1 MSELH
6 DAKII
11 HINDNFTQFVINKG
25 ENGNIRNGMVFL
37 IYSLGENIIDPDTGI
52 DLGRLEI
59 VKGEAIVHH
68 IQEKMT
74 TLISR
79 EFIEE
84 PVKEETIYKRDI
96 FAHRRLIND
105 RYEGGRTPSK
115 KVRISPEKRIKPLL
129 NVNIGD
135 YVRRVK

>member
-11 HINDNFTQFVINKG
+11 HINDDYTQFVINKG
-25 ENGNIRNGMVFL
+25 GSDNIHNGMIFL
-37 IYSLGENIIDPDTGI
+37 IYSLGEHITDPDTGI

-59 VKGEAIVHH
+59 VKGEATVHH
-68 IQEKMT
+68 IQDKMT

-96 FAHRRLIND
+96 FARRGLIND
-105 RYEGGRTPSK
+105 FYEGGRAPSK
-115 KVRISPEKRIKPLL
+115 KVKISPEKKIKPLL
-129 NVNIGD
+129 NVNKGD
-135 YVRRVK
+135 YVRRIR

>member
-105 RYEGGRTPSK
+105 LYEGGRTPSK
-115 KVRISPEKRIKPLL
+115 KVRIAPEKKIKPLL